1 MTSLGAFASRT
12 LIRQQ
17 SRYQAGLYSH
27 TKAQLMEKLFTSSL
41 VWLSSRCDSLYTGRQ
56 RLSISFQLLVRGFPQ
71 LLPQGRSQHGN
82 WLPPH
87 QAGKRDRAK
96 RTGDVDLLQPN
107 LWSDIL
113 TLLPYSSHCNQM
125 SKFIGQL
132 GGKGLPKGMNTWTGG
147 SLQIISEATD
157 HLDLNKQFMVQL
169 ER

>member
-1 MTSLGAFASRT
+1 MTSLGVFASRT
-12 LIRQQ
+12 LRRQQ

-27 TKAQLMEKLFTSSL
+27 TKAQLMEKLFISSL
-41 VWLSSRCDSLYTGRQ
+41 VWLFSRFDSLYTGRQ

-87 QAGKRDRAK
+87 QAGKRDSAK
-96 RTGDVDLLQPN
+96 RTGVMDLLPN

-113 TLLPYSSHCNQM
+113 TLLPYSIHCTQM
-125 SKFIGQL
+125 SKFLGQL
-132 GGKGLPKGMNTWTGG
+132 KGKGLHKGMNTWTGG
-147 SLQIISEATD
+147 SQQIISEATNY
-157 HLDLNKQFMVQL
+157 LDLNKQFMVQL

>member
-12 LIRQQ
+12 LIRYQ

-41 VWLSSRCDSLYTGRQ
+41 MWLSSRCDSLYTGRQ

-87 QAGKRDRAK
+87 QADKRDSAK
-96 RTGDVDLLQPN
+96 RTGVMDLQPN

-132 GGKGLPKGMNTWTGG
+132 GGEGITQGHEYLDRR
-147 SLQIISEATD
+147 IIAD
-157 HLDLNKQFMVQL
+157 YLRGH
-169 ER
+169 RPPGP

>member
-87 QAGKRDRAK
+87 QAGKRDCAK
-96 RTGDVDLLQPN
+96 RTGVVDLLQPN

-157 HLDLNKQFMVQL
+157 HLDLNKYFMVQL